1 MGNFLYRWYCI
12 INLNGGEYYE
22 YIRNFV
28 RNILI
33 NYLYFLYSSICN
45 IYKNYKKEELLLEK
59 LTDKEI
65 KKIRL
70 KENSSQSVLLL
81 NLGITIVRCI
91 YLLISII
98 NKELLMSFFGETLN
112 KVINSIII
120 VIILLPH
127 LLERINVIRR
137 YNKVKKIVVK
147 N

>member
-1 MGNFLYRWYCI
+1 MSILEILLGVFSLIICI
-12 INLNGGEYYE
+12 F
-22 YIRNFV
+22 YIIVFV
-28 RNILI
+28 ISRKTI
-33 NYLYFLYSSICN
+33 
-45 IYKNYKKEELLLEK
+45 KKEELLLEK

-65 KKIRL
+65 EKIRL

-81 NLGITIVRCI
+81 NLGITIACCI

-98 NKELLMSFFGETLN
+98 NKGLLISFFGETLN

-137 YNKVKKIVVK
+137 YNKVKKMAVK

>member
-1 MGNFLYRWYCI
+1 MSTLEILLDIFSLIICI
-12 INLNGGEYYE
+12 F
-22 YIRNFV
+22 YIIVFV
-28 RNILI
+28 ISRKTI
-33 NYLYFLYSSICN
+33 
-45 IYKNYKKEELLLEK
+45 KKEELLLEK

-70 KENSSQSVLLL
+70 KENSSKFALLL
-81 NLGITIVRCI
+81 NLGITIACCI

-98 NKELLMSFFGETLN
+98 NKGLLISFFGEIPN
-112 KVINSIII
+112 KVINLIII

-137 YNKVKKIVVK
+137 YNKVKKMAVS

>member
-1 MGNFLYRWYCI
+1 MSTLEILLGIFSLIICI
-12 INLNGGEYYE
+12 F
-22 YIRNFV
+22 YITVFV
-28 RNILI
+28 I
-33 NYLYFLYSSICN
+33 SIKT
-45 IYKNYKKEELLLEK
+45 IKKEELLLEK

-65 KKIRL
+65 EKIRL
-70 KENSSQSVLLL
+70 KENSSKSALLL
-81 NLGITIVRCI
+81 NLGITIVCCI

-98 NKELLMSFFGETLN
+98 NKELLISFFGETLN

-137 YNKVKKIVVK
+137 YNKVKKMAVK

>member
-1 MGNFLYRWYCI
+1 MSTLEILLGIFSLIICI
-12 INLNGGEYYE
+12 F
-22 YIRNFV
+22 YITVFV
-28 RNILI
+28 ISRKTI
-33 NYLYFLYSSICN
+33 
-45 IYKNYKKEELLLEK
+45 KKEELLLEK

-65 KKIRL
+65 EKIRL

-81 NLGITIVRCI
+81 NLGMTIACCI

-98 NKELLMSFFGETLN
+98 NKGLLISFFGETIN

-137 YNKVKKIVVK
+137 YNKVKKMAVK

>member
-1 MGNFLYRWYCI
+1 MSTLEILLGVFSLIICI
-12 INLNGGEYYE
+12 F
-22 YIRNFV
+22 YIIVF
-28 RNILI
+28 II
-33 NYLYFLYSSICN
+33 SIKT
-45 IYKNYKKEELLLEK
+45 IKKEELLLEK

-65 KKIRL
+65 EKIKL
-70 KENSSQSVLLL
+70 KENSSKSALLL
-81 NLGITIVRCI
+81 NLAITMACCI

-98 NKELLMSFFGETLN
+98 NKGLLISFFGETLN

-137 YNKVKKIVVK
+137 YNKVKKMAVK

>member
-1 MGNFLYRWYCI
+1 MSTLEILLGIFSLIICI
-12 INLNGGEYYE
+12 F
-22 YIRNFV
+22 YITVFV
-28 RNILI
+28 I
-33 NYLYFLYSSICN
+33 SIKT
-45 IYKNYKKEELLLEK
+45 IKKEELLLEK

-65 KKIRL
+65 EKIRL
-70 KENSSQSVLLL
+70 KENSSQSALLL
-81 NLGITIVRCI
+81 NLGITLACCI

-98 NKELLMSFFGETLN
+98 NKELLISFFGETLN

-137 YNKVKKIVVK
+137 YNKVKKMAVK

>member
-1 MGNFLYRWYCI
+1 MSTLEILLGVFSLIICI
-12 INLNGGEYYE
+12 F
-22 YIRNFV
+22 YITVFV
-28 RNILI
+28 ISRKTI
-33 NYLYFLYSSICN
+33 
-45 IYKNYKKEELLLEK
+45 KKEALLLEK

-65 KKIRL
+65 EKIRL
-70 KENSSQSVLLL
+70 KENSSHSALLL
-81 NLGITIVRCI
+81 NLGITMACCI

-98 NKELLMSFFGETLN
+98 NKGLLISFFGETLN

-137 YNKVKKIVVK
+137 YNKVKKMVVK

>member
-1 MGNFLYRWYCI
+1 MSTLEILLGIFSLIICI
-12 INLNGGEYYE
+12 F
-22 YIRNFV
+22 YIAVFV
-28 RNILI
+28 I
-33 NYLYFLYSSICN
+33 SIKT
-45 IYKNYKKEELLLEK
+45 IKKEELLLEK

-81 NLGITIVRCI
+81 NLGITIVCCI

-137 YNKVKKIVVK
+137 YNKVKKMVVK

>member
-1 MGNFLYRWYCI
+1 MSTLEILLGAFSLIICI
-12 INLNGGEYYE
+12 F
-22 YIRNFV
+22 YIIVFV
-28 RNILI
+28 ISRKTI
-33 NYLYFLYSSICN
+33 
-45 IYKNYKKEELLLEK
+45 KKEELLLEK

-65 KKIRL
+65 EKIRL

-81 NLGITIVRCI
+81 NLGITIACCI

-98 NKELLMSFFGETLN
+98 NKGLLISFFGETLN

-137 YNKVKKIVVK
+137 YNKMKKMVV
-147 N
+147 NN

>member
-1 MGNFLYRWYCI
+1 MSTLEILLDIFSLIICI
-12 INLNGGEYYE
+12 F
-22 YIRNFV
+22 YIIVFV
-28 RNILI
+28 ISRKTI
-33 NYLYFLYSSICN
+33 
-45 IYKNYKKEELLLEK
+45 KKEELLLEK

-65 KKIRL
+65 EKIRL
-70 KENSSQSVLLL
+70 KENSSQSALLL
-81 NLGITIVRCI
+81 NLGITIACCI

-98 NKELLMSFFGETLN
+98 NKGLLISFFGETPN

-137 YNKVKKIVVK
+137 YNKVKKMVVS

>member
-1 MGNFLYRWYCI
+1 MSTLEILLGIFSLIICI
-12 INLNGGEYYE
+12 F
-22 YIRNFV
+22 YITVFV
-28 RNILI
+28 I
-33 NYLYFLYSSICN
+33 SIKT
-45 IYKNYKKEELLLEK
+45 IKKEELLLEK

-65 KKIRL
+65 EKIRL
-70 KENSSQSVLLL
+70 KENSSKSALLL
-81 NLGITIVRCI
+81 NLGITIACCI

-98 NKELLMSFFGETLN
+98 NKGLLISFFGETLN

-137 YNKVKKIVVK
+137 YNKVKKMAVK

>member
-1 MGNFLYRWYCI
+1 MSILEILLGIFSLIICI
-12 INLNGGEYYE
+12 F
-22 YIRNFV
+22 YIIVFV
-28 RNILI
+28 ISRKTI
-33 NYLYFLYSSICN
+33 
-45 IYKNYKKEELLLEK
+45 KKEELLLEK

-65 KKIRL
+65 EKIRL

-81 NLGITIVRCI
+81 NLGMTIACCI

-98 NKELLMSFFGETLN
+98 NKGLLISFFGETIN

-127 LLERINVIRR
+127 LLERINVICR
-137 YNKVKKIVVK
+137 YNKVKKMAVK

>member
-1 MGNFLYRWYCI
+1 MSTLEILLDIFSLIICI
-12 INLNGGEYYE
+12 F
-22 YIRNFV
+22 YIIVFV
-28 RNILI
+28 ISRKTI
-33 NYLYFLYSSICN
+33 
-45 IYKNYKKEELLLEK
+45 KKEELLLEK

-65 KKIRL
+65 EKIRL
-70 KENSSQSVLLL
+70 KENSSQSALLL
-81 NLGITIVRCI
+81 NLGITIVCCI

-98 NKELLMSFFGETLN
+98 NKELLISFFGETLN

-137 YNKVKKIVVK
+137 YNKVKKMAVS

>member
-1 MGNFLYRWYCI
+1 MSILEILLGVFSLIICI
-12 INLNGGEYYE
+12 F
-22 YIRNFV
+22 YIIVFV
-28 RNILI
+28 ISRKTI
-33 NYLYFLYSSICN
+33 
-45 IYKNYKKEELLLEK
+45 KKEELLLEK

-65 KKIRL
+65 EKIRL

-81 NLGITIVRCI
+81 NFGMIIACCI

-98 NKELLMSFFGETLN
+98 NKGLLISFFGETIN

-137 YNKVKKIVVK
+137 YNKVKKMALK

>member
-1 MGNFLYRWYCI
+1 MSILEILLGVFSLIICI
-12 INLNGGEYYE
+12 F
-22 YIRNFV
+22 YITVFV
-28 RNILI
+28 ISRKTI
-33 NYLYFLYSSICN
+33 
-45 IYKNYKKEELLLEK
+45 KKEELLLEK

-65 KKIRL
+65 EKIRL

-81 NLGITIVRCI
+81 NLGMTIACCI

-98 NKELLMSFFGETLN
+98 NKGLLISFFGETVN

-137 YNKVKKIVVK
+137 YNKVKKMAVK

>member
-1 MGNFLYRWYCI
+1 MSTLEIFLGIFSLIICI
-12 INLNGGEYYE
+12 FYMIV
-22 YIRNFV
+22 FV
-28 RNILI
+28 IARKTI
-33 NYLYFLYSSICN
+33 
-45 IYKNYKKEELLLEK
+45 KKEELLLEK

-65 KKIRL
+65 EKIRL
-70 KENSSQSVLLL
+70 KENSSQSALLL
-81 NLGITIVRCI
+81 NLGITIACCI

-98 NKELLMSFFGETLN
+98 NKGLLISFFGETLN

-137 YNKVKKIVVK
+137 YNKVKKMAVK